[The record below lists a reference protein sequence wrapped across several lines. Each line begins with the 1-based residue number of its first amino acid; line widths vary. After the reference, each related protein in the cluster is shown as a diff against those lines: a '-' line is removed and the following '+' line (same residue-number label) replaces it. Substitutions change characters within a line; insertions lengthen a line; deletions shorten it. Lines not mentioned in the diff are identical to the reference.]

1 MGHKKEECV
10 FSQLKLKHLTKEE
23 IFMSDEK
30 KVGDPTA
37 LGLFAYGI
45 ALTLLAAVIGGF
57 AGPFN
62 GLILGTI
69 IFTGG
74 VGLVLAGVYDFMRGS
89 AFGGV
94 AFTGWGLLFLTVS
107 TFFIATVITKAAAAP
122 APAFGGWFHLLW
134 AIFGF
139 ATFFGANVLKK
150 WVMLQIALFLTS
162 AFLFNTGYRT
172 LYRVV
177 GGPSA
182 YSWNSRYSCR
192 FMRTLYSYSR
202 IN

>member
-1 MGHKKEECV
+1 MAEE
-10 FSQLKLKHLTKEE
+10 T
-23 IFMSDEK
+23 

-45 ALTLLAAVIGGF
+45 ALTLLATVIGGF

-94 AFTGWGLLFLTVS
+94 AFTGYGLLFLTVS
-107 TFFIATVITKAAAAP
+107 TFFIATVITKAAGGP
-122 APAFGGWFHLLW
+122 APSFGGWFHLMW
-134 AIFGF
+134 AIFAF
-139 ATFFGANVLKK
+139 ATFFGANALKK
-150 WVMLQIALFLTS
+150 WVMLQIALFTTG
-162 AFLFNTGYRT
+162 AFLLIQAIGLFTGS
-172 LYRVV
+172 LAGLLPIV
-177 GGPSA
+177 GIVGIVSGLCA
-182 YSWNSRYSCR
+182 VY
-192 FMRTLYSYSR
+192 TAVAVL
-202 IN
+202 INGAAGKTVLPA

>member
-1 MGHKKEECV
+1 
-10 FSQLKLKHLTKEE
+10 
-23 IFMSDEK
+23 MSDEK

-45 ALTLLAAVIGGF
+45 ALTLLASVIGGF

-94 AFTGWGLLFLTVS
+94 AFTGYGLLFLTVS
-107 TFFIATVITKAAAAP
+107 TFFIATVITKAAGAP

-134 AIFGF
+134 AIFAF
-139 ATFFGANVLKK
+139 ATFAGANALKK
-150 WVMLQIALFLTS
+150 WMMLQIALFTTG
-162 AFLFNTGYRT
+162 AFLLIQAIGLFTGSLAGLLPIVGIVGIVAGLCA
-172 LYRVV
+172 LYTAIAV
-177 GGPSA
+177 
-182 YSWNSRYSCR
+182 
-192 FMRTLYSYSR
+192 L
-202 IN
+202 INGAAEKTVLPA